1 MIAAAR
7 GKTPRKQVSTVR
19 SEGPTEAGVLLEFR
33 PFDIVR
39 WPSTEALLDDAPRA
53 VANLA
58 RIDELAPS
66 RSALAVARDLV
77 SLTKP
82 RITVIV
88 LVTAAAGMKLAAKAP
103 IAGMLWLWTLLGTA
117 LVVGSANALNM
128 WWERDVDGKMAR
140 TKDRPLPAGRLSANV
155 ALAFGLFLAVVSLPI
170 LFLGVNPMTGLLGA
184 VALVSY
190 VLLYTPMKR
199 HSVRALWVGAIPGAI
214 PPLLGWTAITGRMDA
229 AGVALFSI
237 LFLWQIPHFLA
248 ISIFRAEDYAR
259 AGLKVVPVELGDRAT
274 NGMMV
279 RYTVA
284 LLAVTIW
291 PYLVGVGGKVY
302 LAVALALG
310 GIFLAL
316 AARAFRMAG
325 DKRIGW
331 ARGVF
336 GYSILYL
343 VILLAVLVATA

>member
-1 MIAAAR
+1 
-7 GKTPRKQVSTVR
+7 
-19 SEGPTEAGVLLEFR
+19 
-33 PFDIVR
+33 
-39 WPSTEALLDDAPRA
+39 

-58 RIDELAPS
+58 RIDEQVAPAS
-66 RSALAVARDLV
+66 ARRSALQTARDLV
-77 SLTKP
+77 TLTKP

-88 LVTAAAGMKLAAKAP
+88 LVTAAGGMKLASSRGGAP
-103 IAGMLWLWTLLGTA
+103 IAGMTWLATLIGTA

-128 WWERDVDGKMAR
+128 WWERDVDGKMER
-140 TKDRPLPAGRLSANV
+140 TKNRPLPAGRLSANA
-155 ALAFGLFLAVVSLPI
+155 ALLFGLMLGVVSLPI
-170 LFLGVNPMTGLLGA
+170 LFFGVNPITGLLGA
-184 VALVSY
+184 IALVSY

-214 PPLLGWTAITGRMDA
+214 PPLLGWTAVTGRIDA

-248 ISIFRAEDYAR
+248 ISIFRADDYAR

-279 RYTVA
+279 RYTLA
-284 LLAVTIW
+284 LLAVTVW

-302 LAVALALG
+302 LVSAIALG
-310 GIFLAL
+310 AMFLNL
-316 AARAFRMAG
+316 AARAYRVPVE
-325 DKRIGW
+325 KRIGW

-343 VILLAVLVATA
+343 VILFAVLVATA

>member
-1 MIAAAR
+1 MA
-7 GKTPRKQVSTVR
+7 S
-19 SEGPTEAGVLLEFR
+19 GV
-33 PFDIVR
+33 IR
-39 WPSTEALLDDAPRA
+39 WPSREPLLDDASRA

-58 RIDELAPS
+58 RIDEDRTVAQ
-66 RSALAVARDLV
+66 RSVASVARDLV

-88 LVTAAAGMKLAAKAP
+88 LVTAAAGMKLAAHAP
-103 IAGMLWLWTLLGTA
+103 IPGMVWLWTLLGTA
-117 LVVGSANALNM
+117 IVVGSANALNM
-128 WWERDVDGKMAR
+128 WWERDTDGKMAR
-140 TKDRPLPAGRLSANV
+140 TKDRPLPAGRLSANA
-155 ALAFGLFLAVVSLPI
+155 ALVFGLLLGAVSLPI
-170 LFLGVNPMTGLLGA
+170 LFFGVNPLTGLLGA
-184 VALVSY
+184 IALVSY

-214 PPLLGWTAITGRMDA
+214 PPLLGWTAITGRLDP
-229 AGVALFSI
+229 AGIALFSI

-274 NGMMV
+274 NAMMV

-284 LLAVTIW
+284 LLAVTVW
-291 PYLVGVGGKVY
+291 PYLVGVGGKIY
-302 LAVALALG
+302 LAVAVALG
-310 GIFLAL
+310 GLFLVL
-316 AARAFRMAG
+316 AARAFRTAG

-343 VILLAVLVATA
+343 VVLFAVLVATA

>member
-1 MIAAAR
+1 MA
-7 GKTPRKQVSTVR
+7 S
-19 SEGPTEAGVLLEFR
+19 GV
-33 PFDIVR
+33 IR
-39 WPSTEALLDDAPRA
+39 WPSREPLLDDAPRA

-58 RIDELAPS
+58 RIDEDRTVAQ
-66 RSALAVARDLV
+66 RSVASVARDLV

-88 LVTAAAGMKLAAKAP
+88 LVTAAAGMKLAAHGP
-103 IAGMLWLWTLLGTA
+103 IPGMVWLWTLLGTA
-117 LVVGSANALNM
+117 VVVGSANALNM
-128 WWERDVDGKMAR
+128 WWERDTDGKMAR
-140 TKDRPLPAGRLSANV
+140 TKDRPLPAGRLSANA
-155 ALAFGLFLAVVSLPI
+155 ALVFGLLLGAVSLPI
-170 LFLGVNPMTGLLGA
+170 LFFGVNPLTGLLGA
-184 VALVSY
+184 IALVSY

-214 PPLLGWTAITGRMDA
+214 PPLLGWTAITGRLDP
-229 AGVALFSI
+229 AGIALFSI

-274 NGMMV
+274 NAMMV

-284 LLAVTIW
+284 LLAVTVW
-291 PYLVGVGGKVY
+291 PYLVGVGGKIY

-310 GIFLAL
+310 GMFLVL
-316 AARAFRMAG
+316 ASRAFRTAG

-343 VILLAVLVATA
+343 VVLFAVLVATA

>member
-1 MIAAAR
+1 MI
-7 GKTPRKQVSTVR
+7 
-19 SEGPTEAGVLLEFR
+19 
-33 PFDIVR
+33 R
-39 WPSTEALLDDAPRA
+39 WPAREPLLDDAPRA

-58 RIDELAPS
+58 RIAEDRPVAQ
-66 RSALAVARDLV
+66 RSVASVARDLV

-82 RITVIV
+82 RITLIV
-88 LVTAAAGMKLAAKAP
+88 LVTAAAGMKLAARAP
-103 IAGMLWLWTLLGTA
+103 IAGMVWLWTLLGTA

-128 WWERDVDGKMAR
+128 WWERETDGKMAR
-140 TKDRPLPAGRLSANV
+140 TKDRPLPAGRLSANA
-155 ALAFGLFLAVVSLPI
+155 ALVFGLLLGAVSLPI
-170 LFLGVNPMTGLLGA
+170 LFLGVNPLTGLLGA

-214 PPLLGWTAITGRMDA
+214 PPLLGWTAITGRLDA
-229 AGVALFSI
+229 AGIALFSI

-248 ISIFRAEDYAR
+248 ISIFRADDYAG

-284 LLAVTIW
+284 LLAVTVW

-310 GIFLAL
+310 GVFLVL
-316 AARAFRMAG
+316 ASRAFRTTG

-343 VILLAVLVATA
+343 VVLFAVLVATA